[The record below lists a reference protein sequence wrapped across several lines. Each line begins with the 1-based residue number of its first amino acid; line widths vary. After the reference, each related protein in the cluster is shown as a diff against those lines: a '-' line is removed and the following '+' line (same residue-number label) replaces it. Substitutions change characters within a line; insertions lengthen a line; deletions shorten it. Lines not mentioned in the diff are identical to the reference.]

1 MQYSIY
7 NYLLI
12 PIGLIAMTYTI
23 FWSIVFL
30 VVYFFNVPET
40 KSVSVANVAL
50 LITAICAFVLGK
62 YS

>member
-7 NYLLI
+7 NYLFI

-40 KSVSVANVAL
+40 KSVPVANVAL